1 MEAPPQDVK
10 RLQAFLGTTGCYRQ
24 NLPDFATVAKSLTC
38 LVSGD
43 NSWVWNTEEQ
53 TAYQRLKDSLVCA
66 PVLGYPDPKQ
76 PYILDTEAS
85 AVGVVSVLS

>member
-1 MEAPPQDVK
+1 MAARCRVKPKLTKCELLQDEVHYLGYVVSVKGVATDPAKVEAIKNGSPPPQDVK

-43 NSWVWNTEEQ
+43 NS
-53 TAYQRLKDSLVCA
+53 
-66 PVLGYPDPKQ
+66 
-76 PYILDTEAS
+76 
-85 AVGVVSVLS
+85 